1 MSNADIQLYVN
12 SMARIRERIS
22 FIQTVNVNK
31 IEVGSTAFKGE
42 LLFLNFRK
50 VLEEIAFSSLA
61 ANKDKYTEAWAEF
74 ATHWNAKKILRKLD
88 QLNPNFYPVGLNA
101 PVEVAP
107 GQKHFEPIPNGFM
120 DRDEFVELYQISS
133 QVLHTR
139 NPYDLSDPTIQ
150 AKYTVADWVTRIQK
164 LLSWHNVEL
173 IDQTRW
179 VVHIPPE
186 GNVQAWAAVPSSA
199 SGSAI

>member
-1 MSNADIQLYVN
+1 MGNNDIQLYAN
-12 SMARIRERIS
+12 SMARIRERIN

-42 LLFLNFRK
+42 LMFLNFRK

-61 ANKDKYTEAWAEF
+61 ANKDKYTEAWADF
-74 ATHWNAKKILRKLD
+74 ATHWNAKKILKKLD

-107 GQKHFEPIPNGFM
+107 GQKHFELIPDGFM
-120 DRDEFVELYQISS
+120 DRNEFVELYQISS

-139 NPYDLSDPTIQ
+139 NPYDASDPTIQ

-164 LLSWHNVEL
+164 LLSWHKVEL
-173 IDQTRW
+173 IDQSRW

-186 GNVQAWAAVPSSA
+186 ENIQVWAAAPNSA
-199 SGSAI
+199 SGSAA